1 MSYADAAVIT
11 PSDTAVLPR
20 YTKGLCIGGGGGG
33 GGGGNYHNVAV
44 RMKNGTTLTITGL
57 AVGVIHALEVDQVLA
72 TGTNATTV
80 VALY

>member
-20 YTKGLCIGGGGGG
+20 YTKGLCIHGGGSH
-33 GGGGNYHNVAV
+33 HNVAV

-57 AVGVIHALEVDQVLA
+57 AIGVIHALQVDQVLA

>member
-20 YTKGLCIGGGGGG
+20 YTKGLCVH
-33 GGGGNYHNVAV
+33 GGNSHHNVAV
-44 RMKNGTTLTITGL
+44 RMKNGTTLTLIL
-57 AVGVIHALEVDQVLA
+57 APNVIHALEVDKVLA
-72 TGTNATTV
+72 TNTNATTV